1 MILNSAVPFF
11 WALLICSFSIANV
24 LHACLF
30 LFLKVGL
37 LDEEKILPLGKDI
50 TAVGVFSFKNGIPEI
65 KSCKDLPYF
74 L

>member
-1 MILNSAVPFF
+1 ML
-11 WALLICSFSIANV
+11 FSV
-24 LHACLF
+24 T
-30 LFLKVGL
+30 KVGV

-50 TAVGVFSFKNGIPEI
+50 TAVGVCSSKDGIFEI